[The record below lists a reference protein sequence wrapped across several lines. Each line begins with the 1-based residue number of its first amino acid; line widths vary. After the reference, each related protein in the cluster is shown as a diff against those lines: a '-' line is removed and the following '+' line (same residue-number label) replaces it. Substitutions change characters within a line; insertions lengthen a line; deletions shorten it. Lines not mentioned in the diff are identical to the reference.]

1 MGSLGE
7 RELAAL
13 GQGKEEMS
21 GAILAVER
29 IRKDFGGL
37 VALDDVTIDVE
48 PLTITALIGPNGAGK
63 TTLFNVV
70 AGVYAPSRGRVWL
83 GGQSLNGKP
92 PHERARLGIVRTFQN
107 AQLFDNMNVM
117 ENVMVGRHSRS
128 RSGMVSSALRLPTA
142 RREEE
147 EIFLQAMRVLNLVG
161 LGWKADESAAN
172 LPFGQRRLVAIA
184 RALAAEPRVLMLDEP
199 GAGLNALEKRDLAD
213 LINRIAEMGITVL
226 LVEHDMSLVM
236 RVAGWVVVL
245 EHGRK
250 IAEGTPDDIRR
261 NERVIRAYLGD
272 QER

>member
-1 MGSLGE
+1 
-7 RELAAL
+7 
-13 GQGKEEMS
+13 MS

-37 VALDDVTIDVE
+37 VALDDVSIDVE

-70 AGVYAPSRGRVWL
+70 TGVYAPSRGRVWL
-83 GGQSLNGKP
+83 EGQSLNGKP
-92 PHERARLGIVRTFQN
+92 PQQRVRLGIVRTFQN
-107 AQLFDNMNVM
+107 AQLFDNMTVM
-117 ENVMVGRHSRS
+117 ENVMVGRHTRS
-128 RSGMVSSALRLPTA
+128 RSGMMSSALRLPSA

-147 EIFLQAMRVLNLVG
+147 EIFLQATRALNLVG
-161 LGWKADESAAN
+161 LGQRGDESAAN

-184 RALAAEPRVLMLDEP
+184 RALATEPRVLMLDEP
-199 GAGLNALEKRDLAD
+199 GAGLNTLEKRDLAD
-213 LINRIAEMGITVL
+213 LISRISEMGITIL

-236 RVAGWVVVL
+236 RVAEQVVVL

-250 IAEGTPDDIRR
+250 IAEGTPDEIRQ

-272 QER
+272 QEQ